1 LKKLKVLNSNL
12 KSHIALFIATL
23 LFAINYW
30 ISKDLVGSLNVIQ
43 LVSFRTIGAAI
54 IFSIIFLIRPK
65 QKVLLKDKLHLA
77 IAGFFGIA
85 LNQILFF
92 GGLQYTSA
100 VDTATIHVSNPVIV
114 LGLSII
120 FLKSRFTRTRLIGIV
135 LGAIGALVLIL
146 YQKGFQIDT
155 QSIKGNLMILGN
167 TTAYAIFLVML
178 KSLLKK
184 YDTFTVMFWVYLFA
198 SLIIMP
204 FGVVESINSNIISVI
219 QNHAFSLFYIVVMIT
234 FLAYFLSTYS
244 LRKLSPTVVSFY
256 IYLQPVLA
264 MIIAIILGEELPDI
278 VKIVASLVIFTGVYM
293 VSKERELEK

>member
-1 LKKLKVLNSNL
+1 MKKLKVLNSNL

-120 FLKSRFTRTRLIGIV
+120 FLRSRFTRTRLIGIV